1 MIKCPSCGANLKF
14 KPSTQMLFC
23 EFCRNTI
30 KPEDFKRDAK
40 KAREEGKL
48 YKCTSCGGELLSFDE
63 TAVTFCSYCGQQT
76 MIESQLIEKNNPDF
90 IIPFQKE
97 KEECID
103 AYKKYVSKAIFAPS
117 SMKSEMTL
125 QKIRGI
131 YMPYA
136 IYHFT
141 HDGTTTNSGR
151 KYSHRSGDYVYYD
164 LYSID
169 AELKADYNGISYDLL
184 SKFQDRFS
192 QAIPFDYTKAIP
204 YSTNYIAGFYADS
217 LDINQDEYL
226 PKAKA
231 IAEADVV
238 KRLVNN
244 KEMKKYG
251 CSNPNVNLDSK
262 ESKIGMFPV
271 YFLSMLDK
279 TGKNISYA
287 VINGQTGKVVADL
300 PVDFKKYILGSLLLT
315 IPFFLLLNSFFVF
328 TPTVVLIIGIFIG
341 IISLGFSYSQLKELE
356 KRENNNGINT
366 KAVIKNTDLT
376 NSNIITVIG
385 LILLLCSFINL
396 NFMFIGFVVFFVG
409 RIQTLQSRKYTIK
422 KSKEIEETQSSNID
436 NKKKIPKMKYIIKP
450 ILGIIVGIGVLVI
463 NFVNDIYYYGAA
475 LGILALIIC
484 SFYDLVVEHN
494 LLTKNKLPQ
503 LEKRGGR
510 ENE

>member
-97 KEECID
+97 QEECIE

-125 QKIRGI
+125 QKLRGI

-136 IYHFT
+136 IYHFS
-141 HDGTTTNSGR
+141 HEGNTTNSGR

-169 AELKADYNGISYDLL
+169 ADVNADYNGISYDLL

-192 QAIPFDYTKAIP
+192 KAIPFDFTKAIP

-217 LDINQDEYL
+217 LDIGKDTYIG
-226 PKAKA
+226 PAKSIVEKDA
-231 IAEADVV
+231 SS
-238 KRLVNN
+238 KMFKN
-244 KEMKKYG
+244 KQIRKYG
-251 CSNPNVNLDSK
+251 CTNPSVPMQLK
-262 ESKIGMFPV
+262 ESKVGMFPV

-279 TGKNISYA
+279 TGNNISYA

-300 PVDFKKYILGSLLLT
+300 PIDFKKYILGSLILT
-315 IPFFLLLNSFFVF
+315 IPFFFLLNSFFVF
-328 TPTVVLIIGIFIG
+328 TPTVVLIIGMILG
-341 IISLGFSYSQLKELE
+341 IISLIFSLSQLKELE
-356 KRENNNGINT
+356 ERENG
-366 KAVIKNTDLT
+366 
-376 NSNIITVIG
+376 TV
-385 LILLLCSFINL
+385 
-396 NFMFIGFVVFFVG
+396 
-409 RIQTLQSRKYTIK
+409 K
-422 KSKEIEETQSSNID
+422 KEIEEKKTSTGAIVFVLLAIMMATVGIVKQILSILVESLIFLFVAGII
-436 NKKKIPKMKYIIKP
+436 KVASTKKTKTTSPEPVKEEYKKIPKMKYIIKP
-450 ILGIIVGIGVLVI
+450 ILGIIMGIGVLVI

-475 LGILALIIC
+475 VVILALVIW

>member
-1 MIKCPSCGANLKF
+1 
-14 KPSTQMLFC
+14 
-23 EFCRNTI
+23 RNTI
-30 KPEDFKRDAK
+30 KPEEFTRDVKA
-40 KAREEGKL
+40 AREEGKL

-125 QKIRGI
+125 QKLRGI

-136 IYHFT
+136 IYHFG
-141 HDGTTTNSGR
+141 HEGNTTNSGR

-169 AELKADYNGISYDLL
+169 ADVNADYNGISYDLL

-217 LDINQDEYL
+217 LDMGKDTYVSPAQSIVEKDASS
-226 PKAKA
+226 KMFK
-231 IAEADVV
+231 
-238 KRLVNN
+238 N
-244 KEMKKYG
+244 KQIRKYG
-251 CSNPNVNLDSK
+251 CTNPTVPLQLK
-262 ESKIGMFPV
+262 ESKVGMFPV

-300 PVDFKKYILGSLLLT
+300 PIDFKKYILGSLILT
-315 IPFFLLLNSFFVF
+315 VPFFFLLNSFFVF
-328 TPTVVLIIGIFIG
+328 TPTVVLIFG
-341 IISLGFSYSQLKELE
+341 IILGAISLFISLSQLKELE
-356 KRENNNGINT
+356 LRENGIEKQEPNQKENSIIET
-366 KAVIKNTDLT
+366 IIPYVFLLT
-376 NSNIITVIG
+376 SIFG
-385 LILLLCSFINL
+385 LILGITMKTIVGFILFLSFFGASVYSKNA
-396 NFMFIGFVVFFVG
+396 FI
-409 RIQTLQSRKYTIK
+409 
-422 KSKEIEETQSSNID
+422 KSPKNNQKTTDQ
-436 NKKKIPKMKYIIKP
+436 KKKTEKNKPMIKYIFKP
-450 ILGIIVGIGVLVI
+450 ILGIIMGIGVLVI

-475 LGILALIIC
+475 LGILALIIW